1 MTNNTN
7 ALPLLPAKRYFTLT
21 ELCELVQISPAQFAE
36 WQNANGV
43 VIGYGGEY
51 YTRQDIVKL
60 RQLQGTFAPFIDE
73 FNHNALD
80 YQGNPAADAEEV
92 RGALEE
98 MLSGIEKAL
107 AKQ

>member
-1 MTNNTN
+1 MTNKTN
-7 ALPLLPAKRYFTLT
+7 ALPPLPAKRYFTLL
-21 ELCELVQISPAQFAE
+21 EVCELVQISPAQFAE

-43 VIGYGGEY
+43 VIGYGGEF
-51 YTRQDIVKL
+51 YTRQDVVKL

-80 YQGNPAADAEEV
+80 AEGKPAADAQEV
-92 RGALEE
+92 REALEL
-98 MLSGIEKAL
+98 MLGNVEKAL